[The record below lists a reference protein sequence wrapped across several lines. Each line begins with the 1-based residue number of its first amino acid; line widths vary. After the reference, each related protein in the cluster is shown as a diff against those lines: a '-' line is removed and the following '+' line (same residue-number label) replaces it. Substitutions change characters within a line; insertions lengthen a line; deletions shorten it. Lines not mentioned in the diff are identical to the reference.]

1 MPTHDAPPTEAQED
15 RRRNEFYYSAHLQ
28 RLLTF
33 IVLGVSTFFA
43 ELQLSLIA
51 EPLSHTS
58 REYGLVIVS
67 TFILAAAA
75 FWALFSALAE
85 FHLVTQLGVKV
96 GIIDDER
103 RLAENVQ
110 SISGAALRLRFLS
123 ERELPRDS
131 HLPPNAQ
138 LGTWAELIAFTAGT
152 LAIILP
158 FIYAVT

>member
-1 MPTHDAPPTEAQED
+1 MATPDTHSTGEQED
-15 RRRNEFYYSAHLQ
+15 RRRSEFYYSAHLQ
-28 RLLTF
+28 KLLTF

-43 ELQLSLIA
+43 ELQLSLIG
-51 EPLSHTS
+51 EPLSHSS
-58 REYGLVIVS
+58 REYGIVIVS

-85 FHLVTQLGVKV
+85 FHLVTQLGAKV
-96 GIIDDER
+96 GITDDEKQ
-103 RLAENVQ
+103 LAENVQ
-110 SISGAALRLRFLS
+110 SVAGAALRLRFLS

-131 HLPPNAQ
+131 RLPPEAK

-158 FIYAVT
+158 FVYAVT